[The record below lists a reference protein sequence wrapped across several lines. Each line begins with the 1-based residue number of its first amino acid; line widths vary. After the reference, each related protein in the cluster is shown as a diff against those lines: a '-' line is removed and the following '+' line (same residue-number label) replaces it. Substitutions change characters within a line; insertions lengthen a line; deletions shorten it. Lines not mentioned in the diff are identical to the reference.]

1 MYRVENVCLRESDIR
16 ESVVIFIHVLVKCL
30 LESQMLY
37 LYIHVMAAAHWPTRP
52 DPTRLSKIGNSL
64 KLQLFT
70 TGGRTYKHLFCKKT
84 GHYIVVS

>member
-37 LYIHVMAAAHWPTRP
+37 LYIHVRDGLVKESDVIFIHVPSRK
-52 DPTRLSKIGNSL
+52 RL
-64 KLQLFT
+64 
-70 TGGRTYKHLFCKKT
+70 
-84 GHYIVVS
+84 